1 MKRKYSFLQL
11 FIVIIFLIIIIL
23 AIGTIGFHYIS
34 DIEWL
39 DALHNSALYLAGMG
53 PIYEHKT
60 RNEKIFSTVYAIL
73 ASILFL
79 AIIIFIVDQILQL
92 EIFNR

>member
-1 MKRKYSFLQL
+1 MKKRYSFKQL
-11 FIVIIFLIIIIL
+11 LIIVIILLLVIL
-23 AIGTIGFHYIS
+23 LIGTIGFKYVS
-34 DIEWL
+34 DLEWI

-53 PIYEHKT
+53 PTYELKT
-60 RNEKIFSTVYAIL
+60 KKEKLFSTFYSII

>member
-1 MKRKYSFLQL
+1 MKKKYSFKQL
-11 FIVIIFLIIIIL
+11 LIVVVILILIIML
-23 AIGTIGFHYIS
+23 IGTIGFKYIS
-34 DIEWL
+34 NLEWI
-39 DALHNSALYLAGMG
+39 DAIHNSALYLAGMG
-53 PIYEHKT
+53 PMYEMKSKK
-60 RNEKIFSTVYAIL
+60 EKLFSTFYSII